1 MENQLSHHQGDVQSN
16 NTIQNNIFTQVMGE
30 DKCEYARTYGLGIY
44 VNDLHGR
51 PHQGH
56 QDARG

>member
-1 MENQLSHHQGDVQSN
+1 
-16 NTIQNNIFTQVMGE
+16 MGE
-30 DKCEYARTYGLGIY
+30 DKCEYVRTYGLGIY

-56 QDARG
+56 QDARGWESREAASKKRLHIEETGDCGELLWI